1 MHPTITVEIKT
12 PAPNKAP
19 NAKPASPSFA
29 FPTAAIALNTSG
41 APFPNARNVTP

>member
-1 MHPTITVEIKT
+1 MTVEMKT

-19 NAKPASPSFA
+19 NARPASPSFA
-29 FPTAAIALNTSG
+29 LPTAAIALNTSD